1 MHSGD
6 AVRTR
11 LQLPDTRGHCLAGAV
26 YGGLEDSD
34 AVYRLR
40 SMVCYYGAHYQAFVR
55 RPDSAAWQLFDDASV
70 SDVDSWH
77 HVRSKCERGHIQPAV
92 LFFEAEEGG

>member
-1 MHSGD
+1 M
-6 AVRTR
+6 
-11 LQLPDTRGHCLAGAV
+11 